1 MNDARLAESA
11 VSIVVSM
18 YTGILQGIPNLINIL
33 TEHKESSYY
42 HDLVAKDIEFTQN
55 AVTIAAD
62 DISARYVEIKLQEK
76 GIPFDKM
83 PSSLLEGHIKAN
95 GRHVFLARECDYE
108 RITEAVQEIKAE
120 LASKSQDVNLEFEED
135 QELERETPENKTD
148 EEQEEPASDMDE
160 ADSPDADQEA
170 DNSESEE
177 KKKKKTEKKAE
188 QTYSSPKTPRR
199 EPDREEL
206 IERQREQERERQRY
220 DNQRKKDDQRERDDR
235 EQRELYDQMERRE
248 QERRES
254 RERESRQDQK
264 PAESSHW
271 ECNKKTSQG
280 SLPESEPGRGY
291 RAERA
296 TSEAANRDKS
306 LNLSTGQFEQGRST
320 EQLREEENW
329 ITQKSPAG
337 PDVKRQNEPLT
348 ENEQNNTRIERTD
361 SSYSSILNEKPKDAA
376 DSQRDGRDTTSHRT
390 ETRAQ
395 EERSKQE
402 QDHPE
407 RSALAS
413 GNRHVNAHFG
423 GRHESGIA
431 DSETSGGI
439 TVLGTGHD
447 AAQMEGRTSAS
458 SQRTGSACLD
468 HTCSRQAEIFSSQ
481 QKSSDRENDNART
494 YSDGYPESKRVQDT
508 QNRINR
514 IASDTSNA
522 TNGIIRVQ
530 RIDTKHLPSD
540 IQQMNFFHKGT
551 KYAGD
556 KETSPNIVGYE
567 DTSSN
572 TMERI
577 GRGTTFQRID
587 RTQDILKVRRFYQ
600 VRDLLAP
607 KNFRNAVSGT
617 KRVISQSVVGRDTDG
632 GRITNEAVD
641 YISPIARLT
650 QGRFLNRGA
659 IEIARTTQCNMDVL
673 TAAYAVKNKMSLNDA
688 SSELRTLRKLDA
700 NLIQKG
706 KDGVNLANDGAVMK
720 KIAEAYEL
728 QGKPASFIKIL
739 SEFDNNSFAEFVSHL
754 KISDEL
760 REALL
765 KTPVKDID
773 ILKIESLIK
782 KYGGNLQDK
791 QLLQMMRAGNIM
803 GRYPG
808 VGSFNALFR
817 RYFMKLLKQMGRS
830 SDAGRALGSIVN
842 VSRNVYNTY
851 RSGIRLLYTIL
862 RKFKVIDTNSIA
874 AQVIADPGKALGRM
888 TLSKTKNRIASG
900 VTRLG
905 KLNPRSVAKT
915 KRVANH
921 ASSALKFLK
930 NPLSPLQNILAKNAL
945 VKKVSAVAS
954 KLGAKMAVLAAKAGV
969 VLGWIAVIIIVVI
982 IVIEI
987 FATMPGESSKEKG
1000 ASNYMFVQDTEIM
1013 QEIITELTAK
1023 NEAFIS
1029 DINNAANH
1037 RGSYGTTTGLTADE
1051 NVGFYETGA
1060 YNIVF
1065 RDAYGNELEPNHV
1078 DLNNTKAILAMA
1090 SKFIPYP
1097 FNKPSENAS
1106 AEEKK
1111 AYEDIKQHFKDYCY
1125 FLWASTHQISIEEYH
1140 PGNSSGIEGAVDNSG
1155 LITSLDR
1162 GICDK
1167 DGTTIWLQ
1175 DDFSKNIV
1183 QYRRSGDWICDS
1195 CSDVPTTG
1203 LGDYYD
1209 DLCTHGKDT
1218 NPHGGWRRSGN
1229 KREIFNCQD
1238 DHRHSGCDEDDH
1250 YTYTCEELGSAI
1262 PSSHKHWEYEWVYD
1276 CGGHM
1281 GSVVYVTIG
1290 DLSRMPAFGA
1300 AGDVDYEAVG
1310 KYETGDSI
1318 TGSGITGNVSA
1329 GNSAFKGTGYTL
1341 TDEQIRRITALCIQ
1355 EQGSDLTAIAFEASL
1370 IANLT
1375 DRNEHGNTPWTVANS
1390 SWFAFESRKY
1400 LTQASIPTSV
1410 NGTVVTDAML
1420 SVVKN
1425 VLVNGNRATAA
1436 TEHDYLGDIISV
1448 TNNGVS
1454 FDKNDRS
1461 KYISGV
1467 TVIKNSMGATYVFEC
1482 FPSATSDPF
1491 GMLIQ

>member
-11 VSIVVSM
+11 VSIVVNM

-42 HDLVAKDIEFTQN
+42 HDIVAKDIEFTQN

-62 DISARYVEIKLQEK
+62 DISARHVEIKLQEK
-76 GIPFDKM
+76 GIPFEKM
-83 PSSLLEGHIKAN
+83 PSSLLEDHIKAN

-108 RITEAVQEIKAE
+108 RIIEAVQEIKAE
-120 LASKSQDVNLEFEED
+120 LASKSQDVDLELEEE
-135 QELERETPENKTD
+135 QELEREAPENKTED
-148 EEQEEPASDMDE
+148 GHGEAPSEADE
-160 ADSPDADQEA
+160 ADGLDEGQEEDQEA
-170 DNSESEE
+170 DNPEPEE
-177 KKKKKTEKKAE
+177 KKKGKAARKAE
-188 QTYSSPKTPRR
+188 PTHSSQEAPEASRR

-206 IERQREQERERQRY
+206 IEKQYEQERERQRY
-220 DNQRKKDDQRERDDR
+220 DSQRKNDDQG
-235 EQRELYDQMERRE
+235 
-248 QERRES
+248 
-254 RERESRQDQK
+254 ERESRQDQK
-264 PAESSHW
+264 PTESSHW
-271 ECNKKTSQG
+271 ESNKKTLRG
-280 SLPESEPGRGY
+280 SLPEPEPERGH

-306 LNLSTGQFEQGRST
+306 LNLSTGQFEKGRST

-329 ITQKSPAG
+329 ITQKGPTE
-337 PDVKRQNEPLT
+337 PDVKRQNGSQT
-348 ENEQNNTRIERTD
+348 GSEQNNTRTERTD
-361 SSYSSILNEKPKDAA
+361 NSYSSVPNENSKDAA
-376 DSQRDGRDTTSHRT
+376 DAHRDGRDATSRRT

-395 EERSKQE
+395 EERPKGGR
-402 QDHPE
+402 DHPE

-431 DSETSGGI
+431 DSETKGGV

-447 AAQMEGRTSAS
+447 VVQAKDRVSGNP
-458 SQRTGSACLD
+458 QRAGSACLG
-468 HTCSRQAEIFSSQ
+468 HTRSRQAEVFSSQ
-481 QKSSDRENDNART
+481 QKSSIREHDNAST
-494 YSDGYPESKRVQDT
+494 HSNHYPESKRPQDT
-508 QNRINR
+508 QGCAKR

-522 TNGIIRVQ
+522 ANGIIRVQ
-530 RIDTKHLPSD
+530 RIDAKHLPID
-540 IQQMNFFHKGT
+540 IQQMNFFHNGT

-556 KETSPNIVGYE
+556 KGTSPNIVGYE

-572 TMERI
+572 TMKRMDK
-577 GRGTTFQRID
+577 GTAFRSKDTLSNTMKRMDKGTTFRRID
-587 RTQDILKVRRFYQ
+587 RTQDIINVRRFYQ
-600 VRDLLAP
+600 VRDLLSP

-617 KRVISQSVVGRDTDG
+617 KRVVSQSVVGRDTEG
-632 GRITNEAVD
+632 GRAANEAVD
-641 YISPIARLT
+641 YISPVAQFT
-650 QGRFLNRGA
+650 KGRFLNGGA
-659 IEIARTTQCNMDVL
+659 IEIARVTHCDMDVL
-673 TAAYAVKNKMSLNDA
+673 TAAYAAKNNMSLNDA
-688 SSELRTLRKLDA
+688 KSELRVLRKLDA
-700 NLIQKG
+700 NLIRNG
-706 KDGVNLANDGAVMK
+706 GTGLNLANDGAVMR

-728 QGKPASFIKIL
+728 QGKPASFIGML
-739 SEFDNNSFAEFVSHL
+739 SDFDNNKFAEFVSHL
-754 KISDEL
+754 NISDEL

-773 ILKIESLIK
+773 ILKIDSLVK
-782 KYGGNLQDK
+782 KYGRNLQDK
-791 QLLQMMRAGNIM
+791 QLLQMMRAGKIM
-803 GRYPG
+803 EHYPG
-808 VGSFNALFR
+808 AGSFTALFR
-817 RYFMKLLKQMGRS
+817 RYFTKMIKELGRS
-830 SDAGRALGSIVN
+830 SDAGRALGSVTN
-842 VSRNVYNTY
+842 VTRNVYNTY
-851 RSGIRLLYTIL
+851 RAGIRLLYTIL
-862 RKFKVIDTNSIA
+862 RKFKVVDTNSIA
-874 AQVIADPGKALGRM
+874 AQVIADPGKALGNM
-888 TLSKTKNRIASG
+888 VLSKTKSG
-900 VTRLG
+900 LSKGVARLG
-905 KLNPRSVAKT
+905 PQNARSVAKT
-915 KRVANH
+915 KRIANH

-930 NPLSPLQNILAKNAL
+930 NPLSPLRNILAKNAL
-945 VKKVSAVAS
+945 VRKIGGLAS
-954 KLGAKMAVLAAKAGV
+954 NLGAKIAVLAAKAGV
-969 VLGWIAVIIIVVI
+969 VLGWIAVAIIVVI

-987 FATMPGESSKEKG
+987 FATMPGSSSDDEG

-1023 NEAFIS
+1023 NEAFIG

-1037 RGSYGTTTGLTADE
+1037 RGSYGTTAGLTADE
-1051 NVGFYETGA
+1051 NVGFYESGA

-1065 RDAYGNELEPNHV
+1065 RDAYGNELEPSHV

-1106 AEEKK
+1106 DEEKK
-1111 AYEDIKQHFKDYCY
+1111 AYEDIKQHYKDYCY

-1140 PGNSSGIEGAVDNSG
+1140 PGNSDGVEGAVDNSG
-1155 LITSLDR
+1155 LVTSLDR

-1183 QYRRSGDWICDS
+1183 RYNNSEWICDS
-1195 CSDVPTTG
+1195 CSDVPATG

-1229 KREIFNCQD
+1229 KREVYNCQD
-1238 DHRHSGCDEDDH
+1238 EHRHSGCDEDNC
-1250 YTYTCEELGSAI
+1250 YTYTCEELGNAV
-1262 PSSHKHWEYEWVYD
+1262 PASHKHWEYEWVYD

-1290 DLSRMPAFGA
+1290 DLSRLPAFGA

-1310 KYETGDSI
+1310 KYETGDGI
-1318 TGSGITGNVSA
+1318 IGSDITGNVSA
-1329 GNSAFKGTGYTL
+1329 GNSAFKGAGYAL

-1355 EQGSDLTAIAFEASL
+1355 EQGADLTAIAFEASL

-1375 DRNEHGNTPWTVANS
+1375 DRGGHGDGPWSVANS
-1390 SWFAFESRKY
+1390 GWFASESRKY
-1400 LTQASIPTSV
+1400 LTQASIPASV
-1410 NGTVVTDAML
+1410 NGTAVTDAML

-1448 TNNGVS
+1448 TNNGVP

-1467 TVIKNSMGATYVFEC
+1467 TIIKNSMGATYVFEC

-1491 GMLIQ
+1491 GMLTQ